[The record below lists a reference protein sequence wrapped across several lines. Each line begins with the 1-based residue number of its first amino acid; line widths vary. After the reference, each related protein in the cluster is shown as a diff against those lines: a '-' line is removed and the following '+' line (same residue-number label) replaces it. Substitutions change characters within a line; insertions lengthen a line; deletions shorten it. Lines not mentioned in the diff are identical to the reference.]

1 MAFECLRFDGVGVTC
16 AAVSL
21 ALAGCA
27 GATAGGRP
35 FVYKQG
41 KGDAPSSIST
51 QAGVVVKR
59 ESPQRAAEPAAAPAA
74 SSPAR
79 VAAAPAERAAPQA
92 APAQVQVAPSAPSSA
107 PAPSMASS
115 REAAVA
121 GDALNRYTQATR
133 YGDLLFVSGQ
143 IALDPVSGG
152 FDLTQ
157 DVQAQTRQV
166 MQNILAILE
175 SHRLTMANV
184 VYTTVYLSSLTH
196 FAGMN
201 SVYHGFFKS
210 EPPARSVMEV
220 GRLPRGALVQ
230 IAVIAGR

>member
-1 MAFECLRFDGVGVTC
+1 LRFHGVGVTC

-27 GATAGGRP
+27 GTTVGGRP
-35 FVYKQG
+35 LIYKQG
-41 KGDAPSSIST
+41 KADAPATIGT
-51 QAGVVVKR
+51 HAGVVVKR
-59 ESPQRAAEPAAAPAA
+59 ESAQPAAGAAEPTPAPAA
-74 SSPAR
+74 SSPAV
-79 VAAAPAERAAPQA
+79 VAAP
-92 APAQVQVAPSAPSSA
+92 PSS
-107 PAPSMASS
+107 ASS
-115 REAAVA
+115 RETAVA

-157 DVQAQTRQV
+157 DIQAQTRRV
-166 MQNILAILE
+166 MQNILSILE
-175 SHRLTMANV
+175 SNRLTMANV
-184 VYTTVYLSSLTH
+184 VYATVYLSSLAH

-201 SVYHGFFKS
+201 PVYHSFFKS
-210 EPPARSVMEV
+210 EPPARSVTEV

-230 IAVIAGR
+230 IAVVAGR

>member
-1 MAFECLRFDGVGVTC
+1 LRFDGVGVTC

-27 GATAGGRP
+27 GTTVGGRP
-35 FVYKQG
+35 LIYKQG
-41 KGDAPSSIST
+41 KADAPSTIGT
-51 QAGVVVKR
+51 HAGVVVKR
-59 ESPQRAAEPAAAPAA
+59 ESAQPAAGAAEPTPAPAA
-74 SSPAR
+74 SSPAV
-79 VAAAPAERAAPQA
+79 VAAP
-92 APAQVQVAPSAPSSA
+92 PSS
-107 PAPSMASS
+107 ASS
-115 REAAVA
+115 RETAVA

-157 DVQAQTRQV
+157 DIQAQTRRV
-166 MQNILAILE
+166 MQNILSILE
-175 SHRLTMANV
+175 SNRLTMANV
-184 VYTTVYLSSLTH
+184 VYATVYLSSLAH

-201 SVYHGFFKS
+201 PVYHSFFKS
-210 EPPARSVMEV
+210 EPPARSVTEV

-230 IAVIAGR
+230 IAVVAGR

>member
-1 MAFECLRFDGVGVTC
+1 MAFARLRFDGAAVTC
-16 AAVSL
+16 VAVSL

-27 GATAGGRP
+27 GVTAGGRP

-41 KGDAPSSIST
+41 KGDEPSSIST

-59 ESPQRAAEPAAAPAA
+59 ESPQPAAAPASAPAPAA
-74 SSPAR
+74 SSPA
-79 VAAAPAERAAPQA
+79 VVAAPAERVVPQA
-92 APAQVQVAPSAPSSA
+92 APAPA
-107 PAPSMASS
+107 PAPAASS
-115 REAAVA
+115 PAVVAAVEET
-121 GDALNRYTQATR
+121 RSSYTQATR

-143 IALDPVSGG
+143 IALDPVGGG
-152 FDLTQ
+152 FDLMQ
-157 DVQAQTRQV
+157 NIEAQTRQV

-184 VYTTVYLSSLTH
+184 VHATVYLSSLTH

-201 SVYHGFFKS
+201 PVYHSFFKS
-210 EPPARSVMEV
+210 EPPARTVVEV